1 MHIHLYAPCMQALL
15 AYAVSWPKLDKVK
28 VLLIGLR
35 VFFFC
40 VWLCFVVP
48 DSTRCLSLLFL
59 IVPLLVT
66 HFFIHTVFVFVCG
79 TEMSCWFALWLTLF
93 RFVLF
98 TLCLIHVF
106 FTGATHLSSSLSK
119 AHRGLVKLS
128 LSHCGLTGKGVAQI
142 GHALALNKCMASSLQ
157 HLDLSSNVAKDDI
170 NVRIK
175 VMNSYCE
182 LVKPIFFFRIW

>member
-1 MHIHLYAPCMQALL
+1 MQALL
-15 AYAVSWPKLDKVK
+15 AFAVSWPKLDKVK

-35 VFFFC
+35 DFLC
-40 VWLCFVVP
+40 VWLCFVVL

-66 HFFIHTVFVFVCG
+66 HFF
-79 TEMSCWFALWLTLF
+79 
-93 RFVLF
+93 LF
-98 TLCLIHVF
+98 TPCLFLFAEGRNELLVRSMTHSIQIRLIYALLNSRF
-106 FTGATHLSSSLSK
+106 LFTGATHLSSSLSK

-142 GHALALNKCMASSLQ
+142 GHALVLNKCMASSLQ

-175 VMNSYCE
+175 VMNPYCE
-182 LVKPIFFFRIW
+182 LV